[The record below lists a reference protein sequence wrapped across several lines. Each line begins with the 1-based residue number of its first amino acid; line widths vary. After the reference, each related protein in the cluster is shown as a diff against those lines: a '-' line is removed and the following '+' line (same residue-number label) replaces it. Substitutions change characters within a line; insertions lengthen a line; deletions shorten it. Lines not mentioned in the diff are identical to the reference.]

1 MWANLISDEYSLKEL
16 HKSAKNE
23 NNKHFFCNFQLFLLH
38 MVHHSN
44 VPEVS
49 HSHEGFPVTYLTL
62 VHSCMVL

>member
-1 MWANLISDEYSLKEL
+1 
-16 HKSAKNE
+16 
-23 NNKHFFCNFQLFLLH
+23 

-62 VHSCMVL
+62 EINHK

>member
-16 HKSAKNE
+16 HKSKKNE
-23 NNKHFFCNFQLFLLH
+23 NNKHFFAIFSYFCY

-62 VHSCMVL
+62 EINHK